1 MVRVGLDLASHP
13 SPNPKPNPT
22 HRAQLLELERL
33 LGAWTSRLAAAA
45 AILAAAAARFAEAT
59 LATARLGTATL
70 LTRGGGGATQVTD
83 DAERPFGRVR
93 GGWVR
98 QGSHQL

>member
-1 MVRVGLDLASHP
+1 MKVRVQATFERRVAQGRDP
-13 SPNPKPNPT
+13 
-22 HRAQLLELERL
+22 RAQLLELERL
-33 LGAWTSRLAAAA
+33 FGAWWRRRRLAAAA
-45 AILAAAAARFAEAT
+45 AILAATAASFAEAT
-59 LATARLGTATL
+59 LATARLGTGTL

-98 QGSHQL
+98 EGSHQL